1 MKNATVIRHIPF
13 EDLGNLSGILT
24 EYGYRITYLEAG
36 LDKLG
41 DLDPHLPDLLIV
53 LGGPIGAYDTDDY
66 PFLTNEIQLLAHR
79 LQADLPTLGICLG
92 AQLMARALGA
102 SVYPSTKEIG
112 WSPIQLSE
120 GGKQSPLIHL
130 AAEYTAVLHWHGDTF
145 NLPDGATHLA
155 STQNCQNQ
163 AFSWGKNGLAL
174 QFHPEVTELGL
185 ERWLIGHACEIGTTP
200 NVSVAQLRQ
209 DTTRYSQNLEVQ
221 ATKFWQRWLNQLQTQ
236 ETSQKATPQVK
247 FS

>member
-1 MKNATVIRHIPF
+1 MKNAIVIRHVLF
-13 EDLGNLSGILT
+13 EDLGNLSRMLT
-24 EYGYRITYLEAG
+24 QHGYQITYLEAG
-36 LDKLG
+36 LDR
-41 DLDPHLPDLLIV
+41 LDNIDPLLPDLLIV

-66 PFLTNEIQLLAHR
+66 PFLTDEIQLLEHR

-102 SVYPSTKEIG
+102 SVYSSIKEIG

-130 AAEYTAVLHWHGDTF
+130 AAEYTGVLHWHGDTF
-145 NLPDGATHLA
+145 DLPDGAIHLA

-174 QFHPEVTELGL
+174 QFHPEVTGLGL
-185 ERWLIGHACEIGTTP
+185 ERWFIGHACEIGATQ

-221 ATKFWQRWLNQLQTQ
+221 ATKFWQGWLNQLQTQ
-236 ETSQKATPQVK
+236 ETSQKAAPQVK
-247 FS
+247 SL